1 MTKAEFSNIVK
12 GLKAIYAD
20 PKYIP
25 DGTAMEVWYA
35 LFKGEDYQLV
45 QTAVQRHMLTCK
57 FPPTPAEIR
66 EQMVQLT
73 MPKSLNEEE
82 AWQLVIRAVRNSNY
96 HAEEEFEK
104 LPLSVQK
111 AIASPTNLRELAM
124 MPTETVNSVEKSHF
138 FRVYRT
144 ETERAKETAKLPESI
159 RTLISSAGR
168 KMIAERS

>member
-1 MTKAEFSNIVK
+1 MTRAEFSNIVK
-12 GLKAIYAD
+12 GMKAIYTD
-20 PKYIP
+20 PKFIP

-35 LFKGEDYQLV
+35 LFKGDDYQLV
-45 QTAVQRHMLTCK
+45 QTAVQRHMLTVK

-73 MPKSLNEEE
+73 TPKALNEEE
-82 AWQLVIRAVRNSNY
+82 AWQLVIKAVRNSNY
-96 HAEEEFEK
+96 NADEEFAK
-104 LPLSVQK
+104 LPESVQR
-111 AIASPTNLRELAM
+111 AVASPTNLRELAM

-159 RTLISSAGR
+159 RTLIAETGR
-168 KMIAERS
+168 KMISG